1 MAKMKSKTKR
11 TFKIVGLVLACFVA
25 LGLLSFVIKA
35 IVDYTKN
42 DLKEISPKFEVG
54 NLGSDG
60 KFVDDESTLYTKE
73 AFACKG
79 LQVKLAFDNEINY
92 QIFYY
97 DDLDNLISS
106 TSKLDSAY
114 SDKVLATHARLV
126 IIPTNDED
134 NKISLTE
141 RFTYPKQMTVK
152 VAKNQDLKYVNAGNT
167 RLLVLTDQY
176 DLIFSSCTFHIL
188 DDGSIDFVAMNDR
201 SSMSKQFLDVSK
213 YKSLS
218 VVNGLGSAVD
228 AVICNIA
235 QFKNTDNG
243 AKLIKTSGRDSTSS
257 SEPLIFEK
265 DTDFILLE
273 FAKSKDN
280 EKLNFTDSDHLKV
293 NSCFVLK

>member
-1 MAKMKSKTKR
+1 MKINVK
-11 TFKIVGLVLACFVA
+11 
-25 LGLLSFVIKA
+25 GLLKKIALALAGVAALTGIGFGVKA

-42 DLKEISPKFEVG
+42 DLKTISPSFEVG
-54 NLGSDG
+54 NLGADG
-60 KFVDDESTLYTKE
+60 KFLDDESTLYTKE
-73 AFACKG
+73 AFECKG
-79 LQVKLAFDNEINY
+79 LQIKLDFDNAINY

-106 TSKLDSAY
+106 TSKLDGAY
-114 SDKVLATHARLV
+114 TDKVLATHARLV
-126 IIPTNDED
+126 IIPTDDED
-134 NKISLTE
+134 NKISWTE
-141 RFTYPKQMTVK
+141 RITYPKQMTVK
-152 VAKNQDLKYVNAGNT
+152 VAKTQDLKYVNAGSS

-176 DLIFSSCTFHIL
+176 DLVFSSCAFRVS
-188 DDGSIDFVAMNDR
+188 DDGTINFVEMNDR

-213 YKSLS
+213 FKSFTL
-218 VVNGLGSAVD
+218 VNNLGSDIDVL
-228 AVICNIA
+228 ICNIV

-243 AKLIKTSGRDSTSS
+243 AKLIKTLGCDSTST

-280 EKLNFTDSDHLKV
+280 AKLDFTESDHLKV